1 MKKTRT
7 QFPPACLVLAAL
19 ALLLCACGGEPDY
32 AQLPLENSQSGDV
45 LTLGMD
51 RASVDT
57 LFANPE
63 ERSEGSVTFVDYHNE
78 SLGDITAWF
87 QDDKAVYFSV
97 GQHSFPA
104 SAPGETSP
112 WSVKGISL
120 GSGSQAVEDAFGIPT
135 RDSGALTAGSTAP
148 TQFQVMQ
155 YKYLADGTLLVT
167 DTGDDAF
174 SVSFLLQEGKVI
186 LFGIFSAGFDLYI
199 SNDATLEEA
208 SDQPLPISFPD
219 GYGLTLPAGCTYT
232 PLQRQEGLRIL
243 RDGQDICGLILLPF
257 EGPQRLSEEG
267 FTRKDLY
274 TLLQPLLGGTESSS
288 DYALSSSPY
297 GSFMMKIVKDQKS
310 SRHYF
315 IPGRSHFYDLWVLD
329 GALTPEEETAFL
341 DSFYWED
348 P

>member
-1 MKKTRT
+1 MKKTRIC
-7 QFPPACLVLAAL
+7 PAILAFA

-32 AQLPLENSQSGDV
+32 AQVPLENSQSGEV

-51 RASVDT
+51 RASVDA
-57 LFANPE
+57 LCANPE
-63 ERSEGSVTFVDYHNE
+63 EREEREEGSVSLVDYHGE
-78 SLGDITAWF
+78 APVTAWF
-87 QDDKAVYFSV
+87 QEGKAVYFSV
-97 GQHSFPA
+97 GQHSFPT
-104 SAPGETSP
+104 SNPGESSP
-112 WSVKGISL
+112 WSVRGIGL
-120 GSGSQAVEDAFGIPT
+120 GSGSQEVEEAFGIPT

-155 YKYLADGTLLVT
+155 YNYLADGTLLVT

-186 LFGIFSAGFDLYI
+186 LFGIFSAGFDLSV
-199 SNDATLEEA
+199 SNDAALEEA

-219 GYGLTLPAGCTYT
+219 GYGLTLPAGCTYA
-232 PLQRQEGLRIL
+232 PLERQEGLRIL
-243 RDGQDICGLILLPF
+243 RDGQEVCGLILLPF
-257 EGPQRLSEEG
+257 EDPQRLSEEG
-267 FTRKDLY
+267 FTREDFG
-274 TLLQPLLGGTESSS
+274 TLFQPLLGGNANSA

-315 IPGRSHFYDLWVLD
+315 IPGRSYFYDLWVLD